1 MHMQVMQQSLLH
13 SIRTKWETVQF
24 ALPTWNP
31 FTQENES
38 TVWSQLSE
46 SNNARLLHDLHVHSH
61 DYCDIRQTVDSTL
74 GSSRPRTIHTKHIS
88 RYNIGI

>member
-1 MHMQVMQQSLLH
+1 MQVMQQSLLH
-13 SIRTKWETVQF
+13 SIRTKWETVRF

-46 SNNARLLHDLHVHSH
+46 PNNA
-61 DYCDIRQTVDSTL
+61 
-74 GSSRPRTIHTKHIS
+74 
-88 RYNIGI
+88 